1 MKILIAEDDFV
12 CRTLIQELLKKYGA
26 CHVATNGKEAVT
38 AFDKAT
44 KADEPYDLVC
54 LDIMMPE
61 MDGQQALREIRKIEQ
76 ENGIGGSDCSKIIM
90 TTALDDAKNI
100 MGALVKGSADGYL
113 NKPIRPEQ
121 LEEELQKLGFK
132 AEKDN

>member
-1 MKILIAEDDFV
+1 VKILIAEDDFV
-12 CRTLIQELLKKYGA
+12 CRTLIQELLKKYGV
-26 CHVATNGKEAVT
+26 CHVATDGKEAVT
-38 AFDKAT
+38 AFEKAM
-44 KADEPYDLVC
+44 KAGEPYDLAC

-76 ENGIGGSDCSKIIM
+76 ENGIGGSDCTKIIM

-100 MGALVKGSADGYL
+100 MSALIKGSADGYL

-121 LEEELQKLGFK
+121 LEEELDKLGFK
-132 AEKDN
+132 PGKE